1 MTGPG
6 IEEARHVVEQVVA
19 QVQGLMPD
27 SLDLVASVV
36 RADPSEPVES
46 LLDF

>member
-1 MTGPG
+1 
-6 IEEARHVVEQVVA
+6 
-19 QVQGLMPD
+19 VQGLMPD

-36 RADPSEPVES
+36 KADPAEPVEN